1 MKSYPSVDQLKEEVD
16 YDKTTGIF
24 TRKKTHPKLKY
35 RVGDITGVTRP
46 DGYLQISI
54 KGKIFLAHRLAWLY
68 VHGEV
73 PSSNI
78 DHIDGNKSNN
88 EIQNL
93 RSISQCANVQNIK
106 KAKSNNKSTGI
117 LGVSLMN
124 KGKGK
129 KKFRARIVVDGKEK
143 SLGGFETPEEAHLV
157 YIDAKRKYHEGCV
170 I

>member
-1 MKSYPSVDQLKEEVD
+1 MIAYPSIDQLKAEVD
-16 YDKTTGIF
+16 YDSETGLF

-35 RVGDITGVTRP
+35 RVGDVTGVQRP

-54 KGKIFLAHRLAWLY
+54 NGKIFLAHRLAWLY
-68 VHGEV
+68 VNGEL
-73 PSSNI
+73 PKSNI
-78 DHIDGNKSNN
+78 DHIDGIKTNN
-88 EIQNL
+88 SIKNL
-93 RSISQCANVQNIK
+93 RCVSQLVNVQNIK

-143 SLGGFETPEEAHLV
+143 MLGSFETPEEAHLV
-157 YIDAKRKYHEGCV
+157 YIDAKRKYHQGCV